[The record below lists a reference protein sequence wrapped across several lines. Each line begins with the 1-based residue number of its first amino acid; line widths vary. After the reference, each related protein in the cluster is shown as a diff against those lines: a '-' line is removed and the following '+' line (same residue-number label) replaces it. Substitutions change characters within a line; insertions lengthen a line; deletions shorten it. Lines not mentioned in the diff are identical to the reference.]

1 MPAVSAAARRINHPR
16 GISMIDL
23 LLEFWASPVM
33 REALMPALLIAL
45 VTASMSVMVMA
56 HRLSFLTVGVSHAS
70 LAGLGIAVTLALP
83 LLPTA
88 TIFAVVVALLLALMP
103 KKKGISED
111 ASTGMLFA
119 GSMALGIILISTAGT
134 TKIDLF
140 GLLFGNI
147 LTISPLDLSWLYVL
161 SGVILM
167 ILMLAAR
174 SWWSIA
180 FDAVTADASGLP
192 VSSLRLLLY
201 GMVGLTVILCVKL
214 AGIVLTA
221 GLMILPAACAW
232 LWGRSLFSL
241 WILSLAFSLCG
252 TLVGLLWSYAYEWP
266 SGATV
271 VLALCLL
278 FLISWSLNWLKQQ
291 LTQA

>member
-1 MPAVSAAARRINHPR
+1 MS
-16 GISMIDL
+16 DL
-23 LLEFWASPVM
+23 IFDFFASPVM
-33 REALMPALLIAL
+33 REALLPALLIAI

-70 LAGLGIAVTLALP
+70 LAGLGLAVTLSLP

-88 TIFAVVVALLLALMP
+88 TVFAVLIALLLALIP
-103 KKKGISED
+103 RKKGISED
-111 ASTGMLFA
+111 AGTGILFA
-119 GSMALGIILISTAGT
+119 GSMALGVLLISTANSAEV
-134 TKIDLF
+134 DLF

-147 LTISPLDLSWLYVL
+147 LTISPVDLKWLYLMSGIIPVL
-161 SGVILM
+161 FF
-167 ILMLAAR
+167 LAAR
-174 SWWSIA
+174 AWWSIA

-201 GMVGLTVILCVKL
+201 GLVGLTVILCVKL

-232 LWGRSLFSL
+232 FWGRSLFSL
-241 WILSLAFSLCG
+241 WLLSVLFSLLG
-252 TLVGLLWSYAYEWP
+252 TITGLIWSYAYEWP

-271 VLALCLL
+271 VLALCAL
-278 FLISWSLNWLKQQ
+278 FVISWSLNWGKSWA
-291 LTQA
+291 TAYKG

>member
-1 MPAVSAAARRINHPR
+1 MS
-16 GISMIDL
+16 DL
-23 LLEFWASPVM
+23 IFDFFASPVM
-33 REALMPALLIAL
+33 REALLPALLIAI

-70 LAGLGIAVTLALP
+70 LAGLGLAVTLSLP

-88 TIFAVVVALLLALMP
+88 TVFAVLIALLLALIP
-103 KKKGISED
+103 RKKGISED
-111 ASTGMLFA
+111 AGTGILFA
-119 GSMALGIILISTAGT
+119 GSMALGVLLISTANSAEV
-134 TKIDLF
+134 DLF

-147 LTISPLDLSWLYVL
+147 LTISPVDLKWLYL
-161 SGVILM
+161 MSGIIPALFF
-167 ILMLAAR
+167 LAAR
-174 SWWSIA
+174 AWWSIA

-201 GMVGLTVILCVKL
+201 GLVGLTVILCVKL

-232 LWGRSLFSL
+232 FWGRSLFSL
-241 WILSLAFSLCG
+241 WLLSVLFSLLG
-252 TLVGLLWSYAYEWP
+252 TITGLIWSYAYEWP

-271 VLALCLL
+271 VLALCAL
-278 FLISWSLNWLKQQ
+278 FVISWSLNWGKSWA
-291 LTQA
+291 TAYKG

>member
-1 MPAVSAAARRINHPR
+1 MMELISAFM
-16 GISMIDL
+16 G
-23 LLEFWASPVM
+23 SPVM
-33 REALMPALLIAL
+33 REALVPALLIAF

-70 LAGLGIAVTLALP
+70 LAGLGLAVTLSLP

-88 TIFAVVVALLLALMP
+88 TVFAVLIALLLALMP
-103 KKKGISED
+103 REKGISED
-111 ASTGMLFA
+111 AGTGMLFA
-119 GSMALGIILISTAGT
+119 GSMALGVLLISTTSSAQV
-134 TKIDLF
+134 DLF

-147 LTISPLDLSWLYVL
+147 LTISEIDLQWLYWMSGLIPVL
-161 SGVILM
+161 F
-167 ILMLAAR
+167 MLAAR
-174 SWWSIA
+174 AWWSIA

-192 VSSLRLLLY
+192 VSALRLLLY
-201 GMVGLTVILCVKL
+201 GLVGLTVILCVKL

-232 LWGRSLFSL
+232 FWGRSLSGLWLLSVLFSL
-241 WILSLAFSLCG
+241 SG
-252 TLVGLLWSYAYEWP
+252 TLAGLFFSYTYEWP

-278 FLISWSLNWLKQQ
+278 FTMSWGLNWLKLWGDCYRSAQ
-291 LTQA
+291 

>member
-1 MPAVSAAARRINHPR
+1 MS
-16 GISMIDL
+16 DL
-23 LLEFWASPVM
+23 IFDFFASPVM
-33 REALMPALLIAL
+33 REALLPALLIAI

-70 LAGLGIAVTLALP
+70 LAGLGLAVTLSLP

-88 TIFAVVVALLLALMP
+88 TVFAVLIALLLALVP
-103 KKKGISED
+103 RKKGISED
-111 ASTGMLFA
+111 AGTGILFA
-119 GSMALGIILISTAGT
+119 GSMALGVLLISTANSAEV
-134 TKIDLF
+134 DLF

-147 LTISPLDLSWLYVL
+147 LTISPVDLKWLYLMSGLIPVL
-161 SGVILM
+161 FF
-167 ILMLAAR
+167 LAAR
-174 SWWSIA
+174 AWWSIA

-201 GMVGLTVILCVKL
+201 GLVGLTVILCVKL

-232 LWGRSLFSL
+232 FWGRSLFSL
-241 WILSLAFSLCG
+241 WLLSVLFSLLG
-252 TLVGLLWSYAYEWP
+252 TITGLIWSYAYEWP

-271 VLALCLL
+271 VLALCAL
-278 FLISWSLNWLKQQ
+278 FVISWSLNWGKSWA
-291 LTQA
+291 TAYKG

>member
-1 MPAVSAAARRINHPR
+1 MHPTIN
-16 GISMIDL
+16 MNDL
-23 LLEFWASPVM
+23 IFEFLASPVM
-33 REALMPALLIAL
+33 REALPPALLIAI

-70 LAGLGIAVTLALP
+70 LAGLGLAVTLSLP

-88 TIFAVVVALLLALMP
+88 TVFAVLIALLLALIP
-103 KKKGISED
+103 RKKGISED
-111 ASTGMLFA
+111 AGTGILFA
-119 GSMALGIILISTAGT
+119 GSMALGVLLISTANSAEV
-134 TKIDLF
+134 DLF

-147 LTISPLDLSWLYVL
+147 LTISPVDLKWLYLMSGLIPVL
-161 SGVILM
+161 FF
-167 ILMLAAR
+167 LAAR
-174 SWWSIA
+174 AWWSIA

-201 GMVGLTVILCVKL
+201 GLVGLTVILCVKL

-232 LWGRSLFSL
+232 FWGRSLFSL
-241 WILSLAFSLCG
+241 WLLSVLFSLLG
-252 TLVGLLWSYAYEWP
+252 TITGLIWSYIYEWP

-271 VLALCLL
+271 VLALCAL
-278 FLISWSLNWLKQQ
+278 FVISWSLNWGKSWA
-291 LTQA
+291 TAYKG